1 MMLWLLSA
9 AGWLRKAASA
19 AIGLVI
25 AYPWQCALA
34 ASLALAWWQH
44 SGKVD
49 AIEQR
54 DKIAAV
60 LKTERKAME
69 AERGEWRRQVQQARA
84 AAEKARRDGMEAA
97 KDADQTYKRLA
108 SDNRGLRDFIA
119 RNRVLPKAAAPATP
133 AGSGDGPGV
142 PADSAADTLVATT
155 VRDLEV
161 CDDLYA
167 YAFGAYE
174 WTLDLRAKG
183 LAVPAFGDVR

>member
-1 MMLWLLSA
+1 MLWLLSA
-9 AGWLRKAASA
+9 LGWLRKAASA
-19 AIGLVI
+19 ALGLVT
-25 AYPWQCALA
+25 AYPWQCAVA

-44 SGKVD
+44 IGKVD

-54 DKIAAV
+54 DKIAAT

-69 AERGEWRRQVQQARA
+69 AERVEWRRQIAQA
-84 AAEKARRDGMEAA
+84 KAVADKAHKDGMEAA
-97 KDADQTYKRLA
+97 DNADRTYKRLA

-119 RNRVLPKAAAPATP
+119 RNRMLPKAGTPASP

-142 PADSAADTLVATT
+142 PSDTSTNTLVATT
-155 VRDLEV
+155 TRDLEV

-183 LAVPAFGDVR
+183 LAVPAFGD